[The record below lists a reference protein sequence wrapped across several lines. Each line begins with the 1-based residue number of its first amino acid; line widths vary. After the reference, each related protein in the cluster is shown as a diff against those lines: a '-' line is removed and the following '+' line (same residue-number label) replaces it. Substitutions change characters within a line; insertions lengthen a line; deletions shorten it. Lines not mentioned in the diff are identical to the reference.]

1 MTSKRDDVGED
12 IEMLF
17 ILFPLAFHGLIDSL
31 SDTLLSNEINL
42 IIGFR
47 GNQG

>member
-1 MTSKRDDVGED
+1 MTSKCDDVAED

-17 ILFPLAFHGLIDSL
+17 ILLPLVFHGLVDSL
-31 SDTLLSNEINL
+31 SDTLLSAEINL

>member
-1 MTSKRDDVGED
+1 MTCKRDDVEEG

-17 ILFPLAFHGLIDSL
+17 ILLPLAVHGHVDSL
-31 SDTLLSNEINL
+31 LSGEINL

-47 GNQG
+47 GNQE